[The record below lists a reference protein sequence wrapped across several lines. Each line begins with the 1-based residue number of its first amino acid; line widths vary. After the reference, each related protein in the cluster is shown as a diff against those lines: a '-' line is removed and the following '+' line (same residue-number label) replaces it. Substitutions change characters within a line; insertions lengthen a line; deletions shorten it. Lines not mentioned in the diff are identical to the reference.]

1 MYQDRYFLS
10 ECNACLEIIHM
21 SCANC
26 PSCGSFQM
34 HVDWDYF
41 DNKIKGFDLLA
52 EHRYM
57 IEERVEK
64 LHKLGKG
71 FEEIAMEKAE
81 MDGRREMLAQLIMY
95 QIEEKEE
102 YLLN

>member
-1 MYQDRYFLS
+1 
-10 ECNACLEIIHM
+10 
-21 SCANC
+21 
-26 PSCGSFQM
+26 M

-52 EHRYM
+52 EHRYL
-57 IEERVEK
+57 IEERIEK
-64 LHKLGKG
+64 LSGLGAK
-71 FEEIAMEKAE
+71 FEDIELERATMAAK
-81 MDGRREMLAQLIMY
+81 REMLAQLIMY